1 MKMDENFEPDVIA
14 ETENFAIWRS
24 EEEEGY
30 IYHVDLGGV
39 SLHIQSE
46 EWEEVLTL
54 FKSIA

>member
-1 MKMDENFEPDVIA
+1 MDENFETDVIA

-24 EEEEGY
+24 EEDEGY

-46 EWEEVLTL
+46 EWEEVVTL
-54 FKSIA
+54 FKSIE